1 MIIESYKLPKGKFL
15 DQIEPFQRIGLPHST
30 IIHKKIPGCGATTLE
45 LLFERNSIIIEPNVP
60 VIKGKCGFYNGKQRK
75 YKRILGVYEGIEP
88 EDIKFYVENRVGFK
102 KILTTP
108 EGFTKIKEAL
118 GDSIYTDYFILF
130 DECEKAIQDID
141 FRQSIIN
148 PLDEFFLFDKK
159 AFVSAT
165 PLMPTDPRF
174 KDFKQVVVEPDYDF
188 KEDICVLTTNN
199 VAFQLKLLLDKIQ
212 SSDDMK
218 DRKCFIFLKSTKRI
232 KRLIKGLNIEMA
244 SSVYCSEQSAKELHL
259 NKIENVYSV
268 INDKFTRFNFLTSRF
283 FSAVDIDY
291 KMYAC
296 NPIIIMV
303 SDVIAVAH
311 TTIDP
316 ITEAIQI
323 SGRFRK
329 PVDKNISVLKDI
341 YHISNFNSKFTSF
354 TEEGVRAILEDKKE
368 LHEFIIRFQ
377 PKSDIEYI
385 NSFIDEILELNGFK
399 QFIRKTDG
407 TLNHFMIDNFVNQER
422 VKGYYRTSESLLN
435 QYESSEHF
443 NVVHTSRFY
452 NYELTDEQLA
462 KITDNT
468 KSTSIKEFVAN
479 KVKEIV
485 ETYGTSVIAGI
496 NLASL
501 RLSFP
506 RDMAVIDNYGI
517 ANAAQHDYSIDK
529 ISRELEDAKG
539 LKKLLPIIKFC
550 KTAFVNGRGYTGS
563 EIEAIL
569 TKGINETGIT
579 DLKPNIGLLR
589 NAFKLSDRKHIRTD
603 ENGGSVKGY
612 FIEEFLHNF

>member
-1 MIIESYKLPKGKFL
+1 MIIESYKLPNGKFL
-15 DQIEPFQRIGLPHST
+15 DQIEPFKRLGLPDSS

-60 VIKGKCGFYNGKQRK
+60 VIKGKCKFYNGKLRK
-75 YKRILGVYEGIEP
+75 HKRILGVYEGIEP
-88 EDIKFYVENRVGFK
+88 EDIKFYVENRVGYK

-108 EGFTKIKEAL
+108 EGFKKIKEAL
-118 GDSIYTDYFILF
+118 GDAIYTDYFILF

-141 FRQSIIN
+141 FRDAIIN
-148 PLDEFFLFDKK
+148 PIDEFFAFNKK

-165 PLMPTDPRF
+165 PLMPSDPRF
-174 KDFKQVVVEPDYDF
+174 ANFKQVVIEPDYDF

-212 SSDDMK
+212 GSVEMNN
-218 DRKCFIFLKSTKRI
+218 RKCFIFLKSTKRI
-232 KRLIKGLNIEMA
+232 KRLIKGLNIQNE
-244 SSVYCSEQSAKELHL
+244 SSVYCSETSAKELHL
-259 NKIENVYSV
+259 NGIENVYSV
-268 INDKFTRFNFLTSRF
+268 INDKFTMFNFLTSRF

-291 KMYAC
+291 TMYAC
-296 NPIIIMV
+296 NPIIIML
-303 SDVIAVAH
+303 SDVVAVAH

-316 ITEAIQI
+316 VTESIQI

-329 PVDKNISVLKDI
+329 PVDEKIKVLKDI

-368 LHEFIIRFQ
+368 LHQFITKFQ

-385 NSFIDEILELNGFK
+385 NAFIDQILELNGFK
-399 QFIRKTDG
+399 QFIRKDDG
-407 TLNHFMIDNFVNQER
+407 TLNCFMIDNFVNQER
-422 VKGYYRTSESLLN
+422 VKGYYRTSDSLLKR
-435 QYESSEHF
+435 YEASQHF
-443 NVVHTSRFY
+443 NVVSASRFY
-452 NYELTDEQLA
+452 NYELTDYELA
-462 KITDNT
+462 GIADNT
-468 KSTSIKEFVAN
+468 KSITINEFVSN

-485 ETYGTSVIAGI
+485 QSYGTSVIAGI
-496 NLASL
+496 NLASV

-529 ISRELEDAKG
+529 ISKELEDAKG

-550 KTAFVNGRGYTGS
+550 KTAFVVGRGYTGS